1 MGAEDDGFLADP
13 FHVLKHLPPLSA
25 NSPACP
31 TIFLAEKVNH
41 IKNPRVLSYLYL
53 EIHQPAIKLYLL
65 FIYRTAERR
74 TLIHEIQMKAGH
86 MGHRKKLASNI
97 WQEEI

>member
-1 MGAEDDGFLADP
+1 MYSSTSFPCLLTPLHA
-13 FHVLKHLPPLSA
+13 PPKA
-25 NSPACP
+25 
-31 TIFLAEKVNH
+31 TIFLAEKLNH
-41 IKNPRVLSYLYL
+41 IKNPRVLSYLQL
-53 EIHQPAIKLYLL
+53 EIHQPAIELYLL

-86 MGHRKKLASNI
+86 VGHRKKLASNI